1 MEVRMSRHLINRSA
15 AVAMAAML
23 LFGTVSNVFATVS
36 TDQPDY
42 SPGSVVTISGD
53 NSNGAGYLAGETVHV
68 DVSGPNGYASSCDG
82 VADDNGAWSCQVTL
96 WSDDLAVGAYT
107 YVATGQTSG
116 TSETGTFTDATA
128 FALNQPNATG
138 SPGFVWH
145 RTGEVAG
152 GFNVVVSGTY
162 RCQTTG
168 GSPSCTSASV
178 FITFHATNGA
188 AGVGP
193 VLQVSAVNVQKTISL
208 AGGAGSN
215 TAWST
220 TFEFRT
226 APGAGQFGIPPD
238 NTYEVKAVFTPSSGA
253 ADAITRS
260 NEDSFGVD
268 NTPPAATVATAA
280 PNPNNITATG
290 TATDTGSGIANG
302 DVAVKLYSDDTAN
315 DLSCAGTLT
324 LLDSAAANSG
334 NWSNTFGG
342 GIGTAQ
348 GDYCVTAQATDKA
361 GNVSSV
367 ASRYYHI
374 TAVTSTSPS
383 DGATGVSPSSNVS
396 VTYSDPV
403 NVSTSPSWIGVTC
416 TTSGAHAGAT
426 SGGGTSTVSFNPTVD
441 FSAGDV
447 CTATVTNSRVTPTG
461 TQYYLVGNTFLF
473 NFTVA
478 APDTTDPTNVSI
490 EINGGAAWT
499 NTTAATLHIH
509 GEDDVG
515 VTGYFVANGGTATC
529 DAAPF
534 GSYAAVG
541 PTTSY
546 DNNALA
552 HVLTA
557 GDGTKTVCVVF
568 RDAAGNTSSAQDTI
582 GLDATAPVITK
593 SIPGTPQYNDG
604 TNDFV
609 TSATT
614 IRVSVVEA
622 GSGLD
627 SCVIDI
633 DGPAANDTSFNCTTS
648 DNDFTLGGV
657 LATPPDGSYVI
668 SVDAEDVAGNP
679 GNDPLTVILDN
690 TAPDNYS
697 ETLGSPNYTDGSNNV
712 WVRSTTNISV
722 SGDDGTGS
730 GVKSCTKAF
739 DGGATSAYTL
749 AANFNMPSG
758 DGAHSYA
765 IVCKDNLDNTS
776 GPFSKT
782 RYVDDTGPVVTV
794 TGVTNGATYIL
805 GSVPAAGCG
814 TSDGAGSGVATSASL
829 TGPTGL
835 GPNGVGTANGS
846 CGGATDNLGNPQ
858 SPDPLSFT
866 FYVIY
871 DPAGISGILQPI
883 NPDNTSVFKRG
894 QSVPVKF
901 SLAGDEFFGFVT
913 SGWLIQRQSV
923 LCNVFDG
930 NDATLESVPSNTP
943 SQYFRYDASA
953 DQYIYN
959 ADMKN
964 LGVGTCWNFK
974 VTLDSGQILYSA
986 VFKLT
991 K

>member
-1 MEVRMSRHLINRSA
+1 MEVWMSRHLINRSA
-15 AVAMAAML
+15 AVAMAAAL
-23 LFGTVSNVFATVS
+23 LFSSVATVSAAVS

-53 NSNGAGYLAGETVHV
+53 NSNGAGYLPWETVDV
-68 DVSGPNGYASSCDG
+68 AVSGPNEWTASCSGEAQEDG
-82 VADDNGAWSCQVTL
+82 SWACQVTL
-96 WSDDLAVGAYT
+96 SSDPDVAVGEYYYT
-107 YVATGQTSG
+107 ATGQASG
-116 TSETGTFTDATA
+116 TTETGTFTDNVGVTIDN
-128 FALNQPNATG
+128 LDPNDNNRPWYNGDPA
-138 SPGFVWH
+138 SVPI
-145 RTGEVAG
+145 
-152 GFNVVVSGTY
+152 SGTY
-162 RCQTTG
+162 TC
-168 GSPSCTSASV
+168 
-178 FITFHATNGA
+178 
-188 AGVGP
+188 
-193 VLQVSAVNVQKTISL
+193 
-208 AGGAGSN
+208 
-215 TAWST
+215 
-220 TFEFRT
+220 
-226 APGAGQFGIPPD
+226 
-238 NTYEVKAVFTPSSGA
+238 
-253 ADAITRS
+253 
-260 NEDSFGVD
+260 
-268 NTPPAATVATAA
+268 
-280 PNPNNITATG
+280 TATG
-290 TATDTGSGIANG
+290 TVCTSPTSVVVTVRTRVAANNGFTGTIVGQTAASVLSGGIWSHTFSFADAPAGLGQAPDGQYDVQVRFNYLSGSSPKFQDSNVSDDHFGIDRVKPTSTIDPVTPSDMPTATGDATDPGAALTFSGFNTGNPKPMHVELRTNPGNVLVDQQDLPLANLGSSRQAGDWSYSYTGSALTPG
-302 DVAVKLYSDDTAN
+302 
-315 DLSCAGTLT
+315 AGYCLT
-324 LLDSAAANSG
+324 S
-334 NWSNTFGG
+334 
-342 GIGTAQ
+342 
-348 GDYCVTAQATDKA
+348 VATDRA
-361 GNVSSV
+361 GNVQSSA
-367 ASRYYHI
+367 ASE
-374 TAVTSTSPS
+374 
-383 DGATGVSPSSNVS
+383 
-396 VTYSDPV
+396 
-403 NVSTSPSWIGVTC
+403 C
-416 TTSGAHAGAT
+416 
-426 SGGGTSTVSFNPTVD
+426 
-441 FSAGDV
+441 
-447 CTATVTNSRVTPTG
+447 
-461 TQYYLVGNTFLF
+461 
-473 NFTVA
+473 FTVPSVDGSA
-478 APDTTDPTNVSI
+478 PTNVSI

-499 NTTAATLHIH
+499 NTTAASLHIH
-509 GEDDVG
+509 GEDNVG
-515 VTGYFVANGGTATC
+515 VTGAFVSNGGTAVC
-529 DAAPF
+529 DAASF
-534 GSYAAVG
+534 ASYTAVG

-568 RDAAGNTSSAQDTI
+568 RDAAGNKTSAQDTI

-782 RYVDDTGPVVTV
+782 RYVDDTGPLVTV